1 MPNYLRFRGGG
12 AVSRGGS
19 GCVQL
24 NCSSGQI
31 KCMSS
36 VNFLET
42 LSEKLMAMTESLQ
55 EQFAELVRPPPAPSK
70 AAGGFYFA
78 KIDTPTMVLGIKY
91 EYVLYIQ
98 RYGPPENGIF
108 DEAILTNLRAELGIT
123 AENTL

>member
-1 MPNYLRFRGGG
+1 MPSYLRFRGGG
-12 AVSRGGS
+12 AVGGS

-42 LSEKLMAMTESLQ
+42 LSDKLMLMTESLQ
-55 EQFAELVRPPPAPSK
+55 KQIAELTRPPEANNGE
-70 AAGGFYFA
+70 GGVYLA
-78 KIDTPTMVLGIKY
+78 KIDTPVMMLGIRY

-98 RYGPPENGIF
+98 KYGPPDNGIF
-108 DEAILTNLRAELGIT
+108 DEAILDTLRTELGISSST
-123 AENTL
+123 M

>member
-1 MPNYLRFRGGG
+1 MPSYLRFRGGAVGGG
-12 AVSRGGS
+12 A

-42 LSEKLMAMTESLQ
+42 LSDKLLVMTESLQ
-55 EQFAELVRPPPAPSK
+55 KQFDELTRPPEASNGE
-70 AAGGFYFA
+70 GGVYLA
-78 KIDTPTMVLGIKY
+78 KIDTPVMVLGVKY

-98 RYGPPENGIF
+98 KYGPPENGIF
-108 DEAILTNLRAELGIT
+108 DETILENLRVELGINSAT
-123 AENTL
+123 AL